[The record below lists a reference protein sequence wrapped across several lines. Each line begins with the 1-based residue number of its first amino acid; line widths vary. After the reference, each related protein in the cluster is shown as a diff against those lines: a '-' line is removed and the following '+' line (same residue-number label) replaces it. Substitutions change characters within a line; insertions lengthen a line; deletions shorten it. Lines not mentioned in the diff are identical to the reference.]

1 MNRLGKFIS
10 IAGIMQI
17 ILLFQIYSAEYDVSY
32 TDINQLIKTSSINN
46 PQCLLSYTL
55 SNDKSPNL
63 ADTLK
68 VNDSTSVTDSLQ
80 LNDSI
85 SINGSNQLN
94 DTIAS
99 PVTVEKENESLKEEE
114 KAEPVPSNWK
124 RGGQT
129 ALNFS
134 QISLSNWS
142 AGGQNSASFNSY
154 FNVFL
159 NYQTPDD
166 RLTWENTLD
175 LAYGLINQEHRKTV
189 KSDDKIDFST
199 KFGRRASET
208 WFYSTLINFRTQMAP
223 GYKSPGDTL
232 KISNLMAPAYLNISI
247 GMDHKFD
254 DNINFYLSPLA
265 GRITYVLDKELSE
278 SGSFGVEPGKNK
290 RYEFGGFI
298 RVQFRS
304 TLMENISVNSR
315 LELFSNYL
323 DKPKNLNINLDTR
336 INMQITRFISANLVI
351 QMMYDENTSIK
362 LADGTII
369 GPRLQLKQVFGLG
382 LSYRF

>member
-1 MNRLGKFIS
+1 
-10 IAGIMQI
+10 MQI